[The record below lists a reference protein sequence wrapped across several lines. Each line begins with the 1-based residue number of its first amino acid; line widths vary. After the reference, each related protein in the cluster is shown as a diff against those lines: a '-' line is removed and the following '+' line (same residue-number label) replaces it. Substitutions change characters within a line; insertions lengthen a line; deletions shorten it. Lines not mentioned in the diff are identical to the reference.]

1 MKPCAS
7 GKPVGVEVRMLYP
20 VYVHVGDDTH
30 AHGVTVP
37 DFPGCY
43 SAADHWEELPARIQ
57 EAIELYCEGEDM
69 DIPAPTSL
77 EQLTTRP
84 EYEGGVWM
92 LVDVDISLLST
103 RPVRLNVSLPEGLVK
118 RIDAYAKSH
127 HLTRS
132 GFFCE
137 GGVDGDGKGLKK
149 NEGVA

>member
-1 MKPCAS
+1 
-7 GKPVGVEVRMLYP
+7 MLYP
-20 VYVHVGDDTH
+20 VYIHVGDDTH

-57 EAIELYCEGEDM
+57 EAIELYCEGEEL
-69 DIPAPTSL
+69 DIPAPTPL
-77 EQLTTRP
+77 ERLAAQP
-84 EYEGGVWM
+84 EYQGGVWM

-127 HLTRS
+127 HLMRS
-132 GFFCE
+132 GFLAKAALTE
-137 GGVDGDGKGLKK
+137 M
-149 NEGVA
+149 ERA